1 MDKTKPT
8 FNLTACNYK
17 ILSKDPRFLSSYV
30 FSVSHTPCIYV
41 MNSTRH
47 TGGVPFFSHYSYL
60 FCSFDEGLFTLYEK
74 VPLLLLALNSFEKGA
89 MSNQVIASF
98 SKPPRIRQSKELDIF
113 RMYTTNYRSVL

>member
-1 MDKTKPT
+1 
-8 FNLTACNYK
+8 
-17 ILSKDPRFLSSYV
+17 
-30 FSVSHTPCIYV
+30 

-98 SKPPRIRQSKELDIF
+98 SKPRRNLQSKELDIF
-113 RMYTTNYRSVL
+113 RMYTTKKHFEIYGVYFLGIYPHRGSANTTVYNQ

>member
-1 MDKTKPT
+1 
-8 FNLTACNYK
+8 
-17 ILSKDPRFLSSYV
+17 
-30 FSVSHTPCIYV
+30 

-74 VPLLLLALNSFEKGA
+74 APLLLLALNSFEKGA

-98 SKPPRIRQSKELDIF
+98 SKPRRILQSKELDIF
-113 RMYTTNYRSVL
+113 IPREAYHISTLSFRIIYFFFLARSKKKI